1 MIPPLSAYV
10 DESMRVSR
18 GFYVMAAVLVPP
30 ADAERHR
37 AALRRLLLRRQRRL
51 HWRDENGKRRVQI
64 VEAVAALR
72 PSVVVVVGTGLDAR
86 RQERARRKCVEHL
99 LWELGRR
106 LVVEVFF
113 ESRGPSMDGADK
125 RLIDVLRTRNAI
137 APRLRALWVAAVEEP
152 LTWLPDIAAGVAA
165 LAVDG
170 EPELWEALGVDEAPA
185 VVEIG

>member
-1 MIPPLSAYV
+1 M
-10 DESMRVSR
+10 
-18 GFYVMAAVLVPP
+18 
-30 ADAERHR
+30 
-37 AALRRLLLRRQRRL
+37 
-51 HWRDENGKRRVQI
+51 
-64 VEAVAALR
+64 
-72 PSVVVVVGTGLDAR
+72 
-86 RQERARRKCVEHL
+86 
-99 LWELGRR
+99 
-106 LVVEVFF
+106 VEVFV

-137 APRLRALWVAAVEEP
+137 APRLCALWVAAVEEP